1 MKVEAI
7 FKPDKS
13 KLGTLVAGTS
23 GSGKTTAMVS
33 MLRQAI
39 LNPKFPSTHRFVIID
54 PKVQTGDYDL
64 LADPITDMNE
74 VMKSIPENRVTLY
87 WPDYKKFD
95 QKTFEYD
102 VSEIVDHMFDNQN
115 QEPSMSFTFV
125 LDESSI
131 LITPTQIPP
140 SLKRLTVQGRAKN
153 MIPIYI
159 SQRPLTNRWIDS
171 NMSKLI
177 MFRIVPV
184 DADVLSKR
192 WGLNFHKI
200 NDSITEVDYSF
211 IVFDLSKVKTTR
223 IKPVELPKKIPRPK
237 KSKFEKMKETFGL

>member
-54 PKVQTGDYDL
+54 PKVQAGDYDL
-64 LADPITDMNE
+64 LADPLTDMNE

-95 QKTFEYD
+95 QKTLEYD
-102 VSEIVDHMFDNQN
+102 VSEIVDHMFEIQN

-140 SLKRLTVQGRAKN
+140 SLKRLTV
-153 MIPIYI
+153 
-159 SQRPLTNRWIDS
+159 
-171 NMSKLI
+171 
-177 MFRIVPV
+177 
-184 DADVLSKR
+184 
-192 WGLNFHKI
+192 
-200 NDSITEVDYSF
+200 
-211 IVFDLSKVKTTR
+211 
-223 IKPVELPKKIPRPK
+223 
-237 KSKFEKMKETFGL
+237 